1 MTPLTL
7 PHEWISIG
15 IPGTGSP
22 FFRYLLIS
30 AGNSSH
36 KAGDD
41 NAPQDRVEKQRE
53 ADAMEGEYQPPELE
67 RTKTSTA
74 VYQRLIIAG

>member
-1 MTPLTL
+1 M
-7 PHEWISIG
+7 G

-36 KAGDD
+36 KAGDN
-41 NAPQDRVEKQRE
+41 NASQDRVKKQHERG
-53 ADAMEGEYQPPELE
+53 ATEGEYQPPELE
-67 RTKTSTA
+67 RTKTIIA
-74 VYQRLIIAG
+74 VYQQLIIAGWTLCSGHSR